1 MIVRPHLHWF
11 RLLFVW
17 RGSVLPYIVSRLALV
32 LAVSVLSVLGRHWW
46 MSAHAESAL
55 SIPPFTLMGIALAI
69 FLGFRNTVSYDRYW
83 EARKLW
89 GQGLNECRT
98 LTRQALSL
106 MDGQVD
112 VRPFVYGQIAFI
124 HALRGYLRRVPV
136 ERELAALLP
145 AELLARMREAHY
157 PPTLIL
163 VWLGQWLHEQRRAGH
178 LQPVLA
184 AKMEDALSGL
194 NQVQGG
200 CERIVSSPIPFA
212 YTVILYRTVG
222 VYCLL
227 LPFGLVDT
235 LGWMTPLVTAFVSY
249 TFFAQETLLSEIE
262 EPFGNAENDLPL
274 DALSITIER
283 TLREML
289 GEATLPDMPAAK
301 DFVLT

>member
-1 MIVRPHLHWF
+1 MIIRPRPHWLAI
-11 RLLFVW
+11 LFAR
-17 RGSVLPYIVSRLALV
+17 RGSVLPSILPQLGLVTALATIIT
-32 LAVSVLSVLGRHWW
+32 ASHGMVLGWKTPLTP
-46 MSAHAESAL
+46 M
-55 SIPPFTLMGIALAI
+55 PFTLVGIALAI
-69 FLGFRNTVSYDRYW
+69 FLGFRNSASYDRYW
-83 EARKLW
+83 EARKFW

-112 VRPFVYGQIAFI
+112 IRPFVYGQIAFI

-145 AELLARMREAHY
+145 AELLARMRDAHY

-178 LQPVLA
+178 LQAVLA

>member
-1 MIVRPHLHWF
+1 MIIRPRPHWLAI
-11 RLLFVW
+11 LFAR
-17 RGSVLPYIVSRLALV
+17 RGSVLPSILPQLGLV
-32 LAVSVLSVLGRHWW
+32 TALAVAITASHGVVFGWKTPLTP
-46 MSAHAESAL
+46 M
-55 SIPPFTLMGIALAI
+55 PFTLVGIALAI
-69 FLGFRNTVSYDRYW
+69 FLGFRNSASYDRYW

-124 HALRGYLRRVPV
+124 HALRGYLRRVSV
-136 ERELAALLP
+136 ERELTPLLP
-145 AELLARMREAHY
+145 PELLARLREAHY

-262 EPFGNAENDLPL
+262 EPFGHAANDLPL

>member
-1 MIVRPHLHWF
+1 MIIRPRPHWLAI
-11 RLLFVW
+11 LFAR
-17 RGSVLPYIVSRLALV
+17 RGSVLPSILPQLGLVTALATIIT
-32 LAVSVLSVLGRHWW
+32 ASHGMVLGWKTPLTP
-46 MSAHAESAL
+46 M
-55 SIPPFTLMGIALAI
+55 PFTLVGIALAI
-69 FLGFRNTVSYDRYW
+69 FLGFRNSASYDRYW
-83 EARKLW
+83 EARKFW

-145 AELLARMREAHY
+145 AELLARLRDAHY

-178 LQPVLA
+178 LQAVLA

>member
-1 MIVRPHLHWF
+1 MIIRPRPHWLAI
-11 RLLFVW
+11 LFAR
-17 RGSVLPYIVSRLALV
+17 RGSVLPSILPQLGLVTALATIIT
-32 LAVSVLSVLGRHWW
+32 ASHGMVLGWKTPLTP
-46 MSAHAESAL
+46 M
-55 SIPPFTLMGIALAI
+55 PFTLVGIALAI
-69 FLGFRNTVSYDRYW
+69 FLGFRNSASYDRYW
-83 EARKLW
+83 EARKFW

-106 MDGQVD
+106 LDKQVD

-157 PPTLIL
+157 PPTLIV

>member
-1 MIVRPHLHWF
+1 MIIRPRPHWLAI
-11 RLLFVW
+11 LFAR
-17 RGSVLPYIVSRLALV
+17 RGSVLPSILPQLGLV
-32 LAVSVLSVLGRHWW
+32 TALAVAITASHGVVFGWKTPLTP
-46 MSAHAESAL
+46 M
-55 SIPPFTLMGIALAI
+55 PFTLVGIALAI
-69 FLGFRNTVSYDRYW
+69 FLGFRNSASYDRYW
-83 EARKLW
+83 EARKFW

-145 AELLARMREAHY
+145 AELLARLRDAHY

-178 LQPVLA
+178 LQAVLA

>member
-1 MIVRPHLHWF
+1 MIIRPRPHWLAI
-11 RLLFVW
+11 LFAR
-17 RGSVLPYIVSRLALV
+17 RGSVLPSILPQLGLV
-32 LAVSVLSVLGRHWW
+32 TALAVAITASHGVVFGWKTPLTP
-46 MSAHAESAL
+46 M
-55 SIPPFTLMGIALAI
+55 PFTLVGIALAV
-69 FLGFRNTVSYDRYW
+69 FLGFRNSASYDRYW

-124 HALRGYLRRVPV
+124 HALRGYLRRVSV

-145 AELLARMREAHY
+145 AELLARLRDAHY

>member
-1 MIVRPHLHWF
+1 MIIRPRPHWLAI
-11 RLLFVW
+11 LFAR
-17 RGSVLPYIVSRLALV
+17 RGSVLPSILPQLGLVTALATAITASHGVVFGWKTPLTP
-32 LAVSVLSVLGRHWW
+32 
-46 MSAHAESAL
+46 M
-55 SIPPFTLMGIALAI
+55 PFTLVGIALAI
-69 FLGFRNTVSYDRYW
+69 FLGFRNSASYDRYW
-83 EARKLW
+83 EARKFW

-112 VRPFVYGQIAFI
+112 IRPFVYGQIAFI

-178 LQPVLA
+178 LQAVLA

>member
-1 MIVRPHLHWF
+1 M
-11 RLLFVW
+11 
-17 RGSVLPYIVSRLALV
+17 
-32 LAVSVLSVLGRHWW
+32 VLGWKTPLTP
-46 MSAHAESAL
+46 M
-55 SIPPFTLMGIALAI
+55 PFTLVGIALAI
-69 FLGFRNTVSYDRYW
+69 FLGFRNSASYDRYW
-83 EARKLW
+83 EARKFW

>member
-1 MIVRPHLHWF
+1 MIIRPRPHWLAI
-11 RLLFVW
+11 LFAR
-17 RGSVLPYIVSRLALV
+17 RGSVLPSILPQLGLV
-32 LAVSVLSVLGRHWW
+32 TALAVAITASHGVVFGWKTPLTP
-46 MSAHAESAL
+46 M
-55 SIPPFTLMGIALAI
+55 PFTLVGIALAI
-69 FLGFRNTVSYDRYW
+69 FLGFRNSASYDRYW

-124 HALRGYLRRVPV
+124 HALRGYLRRVSV

>member
-1 MIVRPHLHWF
+1 MIIRPRPHWLAI
-11 RLLFVW
+11 LFAR
-17 RGSVLPYIVSRLALV
+17 RGSVLPSILPQLGLV
-32 LAVSVLSVLGRHWW
+32 TALAVAITASHGVVFGWKTPLTP
-46 MSAHAESAL
+46 M
-55 SIPPFTLMGIALAI
+55 PFTLVGIALAI
-69 FLGFRNTVSYDRYW
+69 FLGFRNSASYDRYW
-83 EARKLW
+83 EARKFW

-124 HALRGYLRRVPV
+124 HALRGYLRRVSV

>member
-1 MIVRPHLHWF
+1 MIIRPRPHWLAI
-11 RLLFVW
+11 LFAR
-17 RGSVLPYIVSRLALV
+17 RGSVLPSILPQLGLV
-32 LAVSVLSVLGRHWW
+32 TALAVAITASHGVVFGWKTPLTP
-46 MSAHAESAL
+46 M
-55 SIPPFTLMGIALAI
+55 PFTLVGIALAI
-69 FLGFRNTVSYDRYW
+69 FLGFRNSASYDRYW

-124 HALRGYLRRVPV
+124 HALRGYLRRVSV

-145 AELLARMREAHY
+145 AELLARMRDAHY

-178 LQPVLA
+178 LQAVLA

>member
-1 MIVRPHLHWF
+1 MIIRPRPHWLAI
-11 RLLFVW
+11 LFAR
-17 RGSVLPYIVSRLALV
+17 RGSVLPSILPQLGLVTALATIIT
-32 LAVSVLSVLGRHWW
+32 AGHGMVLGWKTPLTP
-46 MSAHAESAL
+46 M
-55 SIPPFTLMGIALAI
+55 PFTLVGIALAI
-69 FLGFRNTVSYDRYW
+69 FLGFRNSASYDRYW
-83 EARKLW
+83 EARKFW

-178 LQPVLA
+178 LQAVLA

>member
-1 MIVRPHLHWF
+1 MIIRPRPHWLAI
-11 RLLFVW
+11 LFAR
-17 RGSVLPYIVSRLALV
+17 RGSVLPSILPQLGLV
-32 LAVSVLSVLGRHWW
+32 TALAVAITASHGVVFGWKTPLTP
-46 MSAHAESAL
+46 M
-55 SIPPFTLMGIALAI
+55 PFTLVGIALAI
-69 FLGFRNTVSYDRYW
+69 FLGFRNSASYDRYW

-145 AELLARMREAHY
+145 AELLARMRDAHY

>member
-1 MIVRPHLHWF
+1 MIIRPRPHWLAI
-11 RLLFVW
+11 LFAR
-17 RGSVLPYIVSRLALV
+17 RGSVLPSILPQLGLVTALATIIT
-32 LAVSVLSVLGRHWW
+32 ASHGMVLGWKTPLTP
-46 MSAHAESAL
+46 M
-55 SIPPFTLMGIALAI
+55 PFTLVGIALAI
-69 FLGFRNTVSYDRYW
+69 FLGFRNSASYDRYW

-145 AELLARMREAHY
+145 AELLARLRDAHY

-178 LQPVLA
+178 LQAVLA

>member
-1 MIVRPHLHWF
+1 MIIRPRPHWLAI
-11 RLLFVW
+11 LFAR
-17 RGSVLPYIVSRLALV
+17 RGSVLPSILPQLGLVTALATIIT
-32 LAVSVLSVLGRHWW
+32 ASHGMVLGWKTPLTP
-46 MSAHAESAL
+46 M
-55 SIPPFTLMGIALAI
+55 PFTLVGIALAI
-69 FLGFRNTVSYDRYW
+69 FLGFRNSASYDRYW
-83 EARKLW
+83 EARKFW

-124 HALRGYLRRVPV
+124 HALRGYLRRVSV

-145 AELLARMREAHY
+145 AELLARLRDAHY

-178 LQPVLA
+178 LQAVLA

>member
-1 MIVRPHLHWF
+1 MIIRPRPHWLAI
-11 RLLFVW
+11 LFAR
-17 RGSVLPYIVSRLALV
+17 RGSVLPSILPQLGLV
-32 LAVSVLSVLGRHWW
+32 TALAVAITASHGVVFGWKTPLTP
-46 MSAHAESAL
+46 M
-55 SIPPFTLMGIALAI
+55 PFTLVGIALAI
-69 FLGFRNTVSYDRYW
+69 FLGFRNSASYDRYW
-83 EARKLW
+83 EARKFW

-301 DFVLT
+301 NFVLT

>member
-1 MIVRPHLHWF
+1 MIIRPRPHWLAI
-11 RLLFVW
+11 LFAR
-17 RGSVLPYIVSRLALV
+17 RGSVLPSILPQLGLVTALATIIT
-32 LAVSVLSVLGRHWW
+32 ASHGMVLGWKTPLTP
-46 MSAHAESAL
+46 M
-55 SIPPFTLMGIALAI
+55 PFTLVGIALAI
-69 FLGFRNTVSYDRYW
+69 FLGFRNSASYDRYW
-83 EARKLW
+83 EARKFW

-112 VRPFVYGQIAFI
+112 IRPFVYGQIAFI

-145 AELLARMREAHY
+145 AELLARLRDAHY

>member
-1 MIVRPHLHWF
+1 MIIRPRPHWLAI
-11 RLLFVW
+11 LFAR
-17 RGSVLPYIVSRLALV
+17 RGSVLPSILPQLGLV
-32 LAVSVLSVLGRHWW
+32 TALAVAITASHGVVFGWKTPLTP
-46 MSAHAESAL
+46 M
-55 SIPPFTLMGIALAI
+55 PFTLVGIALAI
-69 FLGFRNTVSYDRYW
+69 FLGFRNSASYDRYW
-83 EARKLW
+83 EARKFW

-106 MDGQVD
+106 LDKQVD

>member
-1 MIVRPHLHWF
+1 MIIRPRPHWLAI
-11 RLLFVW
+11 LFAR
-17 RGSVLPYIVSRLALV
+17 RGSVLPSILPQLGLVTALATIIT
-32 LAVSVLSVLGRHWW
+32 ASHGMVLGWKTPLTP
-46 MSAHAESAL
+46 M
-55 SIPPFTLMGIALAI
+55 PFTLVGIALAI
-69 FLGFRNTVSYDRYW
+69 FLGFRNSASYDRYW
-83 EARKLW
+83 EARKFW

-106 MDGQVD
+106 LDGQVD

-178 LQPVLA
+178 LQAVLA

>member
-1 MIVRPHLHWF
+1 MPH
-11 RLLFVW
+11 
-17 RGSVLPYIVSRLALV
+17 
-32 LAVSVLSVLGRHWW
+32 
-46 MSAHAESAL
+46 AH
-55 SIPPFTLMGIALAI
+55 PP
-69 FLGFRNTVSYDRYW
+69 
-83 EARKLW
+83 
-89 GQGLNECRT
+89 GLEP
-98 LTRQALSL
+98 A
-106 MDGQVD
+106 GWQVD

-235 LGWMTPLVTAFVSY
+235 LGWMT
-249 TFFAQETLLSEIE
+249 
-262 EPFGNAENDLPL
+262 
-274 DALSITIER
+274 R
-283 TLREML
+283 W
-289 GEATLPDMPAAK
+289 
-301 DFVLT
+301 

>member
-1 MIVRPHLHWF
+1 MIIRPRPHWLAI
-11 RLLFVW
+11 LFAR
-17 RGSVLPYIVSRLALV
+17 RGSVLPSILPQLGLVTALATIIT
-32 LAVSVLSVLGRHWW
+32 ASHGMVLGWKTPLTP
-46 MSAHAESAL
+46 M
-55 SIPPFTLMGIALAI
+55 PFTLVGIALAI
-69 FLGFRNTVSYDRYW
+69 FLGFRNSASYDRYW
-83 EARKLW
+83 EARKFW

-178 LQPVLA
+178 LQAVLA

>member
-1 MIVRPHLHWF
+1 MIIRPRPHWLAI
-11 RLLFVW
+11 LFAR
-17 RGSVLPYIVSRLALV
+17 RGSVLPSILPQLGLVTTLATIIT
-32 LAVSVLSVLGRHWW
+32 ASHGMVLGWKTPLTP
-46 MSAHAESAL
+46 M
-55 SIPPFTLMGIALAI
+55 PFTLVGIALAI
-69 FLGFRNTVSYDRYW
+69 FLGFRNSASYDRYW
-83 EARKLW
+83 EARKFW

-145 AELLARMREAHY
+145 AELLARMRDAHY

-178 LQPVLA
+178 LQAVLA

>member
-1 MIVRPHLHWF
+1 MIIRPRPHWLAI
-11 RLLFVW
+11 LFAR
-17 RGSVLPYIVSRLALV
+17 RGSVLPSILPQLGLVTALATIIT
-32 LAVSVLSVLGRHWW
+32 ASHGMVLGWKTPLTP
-46 MSAHAESAL
+46 M
-55 SIPPFTLMGIALAI
+55 PFTLVGIALAI
-69 FLGFRNTVSYDRYW
+69 FLGFRNSASYDRYW
-83 EARKLW
+83 EARKFW

-106 MDGQVD
+106 LDKQVD
-112 VRPFVYGQIAFI
+112 IRPFVYGQIAFI

>member
-1 MIVRPHLHWF
+1 MIIRPRPHWLAI
-11 RLLFVW
+11 LFAR
-17 RGSVLPYIVSRLALV
+17 RGSVLPSILPQLGLV
-32 LAVSVLSVLGRHWW
+32 TALAVAITASHGVVFGWKTPLTP
-46 MSAHAESAL
+46 M
-55 SIPPFTLMGIALAI
+55 PFTLVGIALAI
-69 FLGFRNTVSYDRYW
+69 FLGFRNSASYDRYW

-124 HALRGYLRRVPV
+124 HALRGYLRRVSV

-145 AELLARMREAHY
+145 AELLARMRDAHY

-163 VWLGQWLHEQRRAGH
+163 VWLGQWLHEQRHAGH
-178 LQPVLA
+178 LQAVLA

>member
-1 MIVRPHLHWF
+1 MIIRPRPHWLAI
-11 RLLFVW
+11 LFAR
-17 RGSVLPYIVSRLALV
+17 RGSVLPSILPQLGLVTALATIIT
-32 LAVSVLSVLGRHWW
+32 ASHGMVLGWKTPLTP
-46 MSAHAESAL
+46 M
-55 SIPPFTLMGIALAI
+55 PFTLVGIALAI
-69 FLGFRNTVSYDRYW
+69 FLGFRNSASYDRYW
-83 EARKLW
+83 EARKFL

-145 AELLARMREAHY
+145 AELLTRMREAHY
-157 PPTLIL
+157 PPTLIV

>member
-1 MIVRPHLHWF
+1 MIIRPRPHWLAI
-11 RLLFVW
+11 LFAR
-17 RGSVLPYIVSRLALV
+17 RGSVLPSILPQLGLV
-32 LAVSVLSVLGRHWW
+32 TALAVAITASHGVVFGWKTPLTP
-46 MSAHAESAL
+46 M
-55 SIPPFTLMGIALAI
+55 PFTLVGIALAI
-69 FLGFRNTVSYDRYW
+69 FLGFRNSASYDRYW
-83 EARKLW
+83 EARKFW

-112 VRPFVYGQIAFI
+112 IRPFVYGQIAFI

>member
-1 MIVRPHLHWF
+1 MIIRPRPHWLAI
-11 RLLFVW
+11 LFAR
-17 RGSVLPYIVSRLALV
+17 RGSVLPSILPQLGLV
-32 LAVSVLSVLGRHWW
+32 TALAVAITASHGVVFGWKTPLTP
-46 MSAHAESAL
+46 M
-55 SIPPFTLMGIALAI
+55 PFTLVGIALAI
-69 FLGFRNTVSYDRYW
+69 FLGFRNSASYDRYW

-106 MDGQVD
+106 LDGQVD

-124 HALRGYLRRVPV
+124 HALRGYLRRVSV

-145 AELLARMREAHY
+145 AELLARLRDAHY

-178 LQPVLA
+178 LQAVLA

>member
-1 MIVRPHLHWF
+1 MIIRPRPHWLAI
-11 RLLFVW
+11 LFAR
-17 RGSVLPYIVSRLALV
+17 RGSVLPSILPQLGLVTALATIIT
-32 LAVSVLSVLGRHWW
+32 ASHGMVLGWKTPLTP
-46 MSAHAESAL
+46 M
-55 SIPPFTLMGIALAI
+55 PFTLVGIALAI
-69 FLGFRNTVSYDRYW
+69 FLGFRNSASYDRYW
-83 EARKLW
+83 EARKFW

-112 VRPFVYGQIAFI
+112 IRPFVYGQIAFI

-178 LQPVLA
+178 LQAVLA

-301 DFVLT
+301 HFVLT

>member
-1 MIVRPHLHWF
+1 MIIRPRPHWLAI
-11 RLLFVW
+11 LFAR
-17 RGSVLPYIVSRLALV
+17 RGSVLPSILPQLGLVTTLATIIT
-32 LAVSVLSVLGRHWW
+32 ASHGMVLGWKTPLTP
-46 MSAHAESAL
+46 M
-55 SIPPFTLMGIALAI
+55 PFTLVGIALAI
-69 FLGFRNTVSYDRYW
+69 FLGFRNSASYDRYW
-83 EARKLW
+83 EARKFW

-124 HALRGYLRRVPV
+124 HALRGYLRRVSV

>member
-1 MIVRPHLHWF
+1 MIIRPRPHWLAI
-11 RLLFVW
+11 LFAR
-17 RGSVLPYIVSRLALV
+17 RGSVLPSILPQLGLV
-32 LAVSVLSVLGRHWW
+32 TALAVAITASHGVVFGWKTPLTP
-46 MSAHAESAL
+46 M
-55 SIPPFTLMGIALAI
+55 PFTLVGIALAI
-69 FLGFRNTVSYDRYW
+69 FLGFRNSASYDRYW

-106 MDGQVD
+106 LDGQVD

-178 LQPVLA
+178 LQAVLA

-301 DFVLT
+301 HFVLT

>member
-1 MIVRPHLHWF
+1 MIIRPRPHWLAI
-11 RLLFVW
+11 LFAR
-17 RGSVLPYIVSRLALV
+17 RGSVLPSILPQLGLV
-32 LAVSVLSVLGRHWW
+32 TALAVAITASHGVVFGWKTPLTP
-46 MSAHAESAL
+46 M
-55 SIPPFTLMGIALAI
+55 PFTLVGIALAI
-69 FLGFRNTVSYDRYW
+69 FLGFRNSASYDRYW
-83 EARKLW
+83 EARKFW

-145 AELLARMREAHY
+145 AELLTRMREAHY

-178 LQPVLA
+178 LQAVLA

>member
-1 MIVRPHLHWF
+1 MIIRPRPHWLAI
-11 RLLFVW
+11 LFAR
-17 RGSVLPYIVSRLALV
+17 RGSVLPSILPQLGLVTTLATIIT
-32 LAVSVLSVLGRHWW
+32 ASHGMVLGWKTPLTP
-46 MSAHAESAL
+46 M
-55 SIPPFTLMGIALAI
+55 PFTLVGIALAI
-69 FLGFRNTVSYDRYW
+69 FLGFRNSASYDRYW

-178 LQPVLA
+178 LQAVLA

>member
-1 MIVRPHLHWF
+1 MIIRPRPHWLAI
-11 RLLFVW
+11 LFAR
-17 RGSVLPYIVSRLALV
+17 RGSVLPSILPQLGLVTTLATIIT
-32 LAVSVLSVLGRHWW
+32 ASHGMVLGWKTPLTP
-46 MSAHAESAL
+46 M
-55 SIPPFTLMGIALAI
+55 PFTLVGIALAI
-69 FLGFRNTVSYDRYW
+69 FLGFRNSASYDRYW

-124 HALRGYLRRVPV
+124 HALRGYLRRVSV

-145 AELLARMREAHY
+145 AELLARLRDAHY

-178 LQPVLA
+178 LQAVLA

>member
-1 MIVRPHLHWF
+1 MIIRPRPHWLAI
-11 RLLFVW
+11 LFAR
-17 RGSVLPYIVSRLALV
+17 RGSVLPSILPQLGLV
-32 LAVSVLSVLGRHWW
+32 TALAVAITASHGVVFGWKTPLTP
-46 MSAHAESAL
+46 M
-55 SIPPFTLMGIALAI
+55 PFTLVGIALAI
-69 FLGFRNTVSYDRYW
+69 FLGFRNSASYDRYW
-83 EARKLW
+83 EARKFW

-124 HALRGYLRRVPV
+124 HALRGYLRRVSV

-145 AELLARMREAHY
+145 AELLARLRDAHY

-178 LQPVLA
+178 LQAVLA

>member
-1 MIVRPHLHWF
+1 MIIRPRPHWLAI
-11 RLLFVW
+11 LFAR
-17 RGSVLPYIVSRLALV
+17 RGSVLPSILPQLGLVTALATAITASHGVVFGWKTPLTP
-32 LAVSVLSVLGRHWW
+32 
-46 MSAHAESAL
+46 M
-55 SIPPFTLMGIALAI
+55 PFTLVGIALAI
-69 FLGFRNTVSYDRYW
+69 FLGFRNSASYDRYW
-83 EARKLW
+83 EARKFW

-145 AELLARMREAHY
+145 AELLARLRDAHY

-178 LQPVLA
+178 LQAVLA

>member
-1 MIVRPHLHWF
+1 MIIRPRPHWLAI
-11 RLLFVW
+11 LFAR
-17 RGSVLPYIVSRLALV
+17 RGSVLPSILPQLGLVTALATIIT
-32 LAVSVLSVLGRHWW
+32 ASHGTVLGWKTPLTP
-46 MSAHAESAL
+46 M
-55 SIPPFTLMGIALAI
+55 PFTLVGIALAI
-69 FLGFRNTVSYDRYW
+69 FLGFRNSASYDRYW
-83 EARKLW
+83 EARKFW

-145 AELLARMREAHY
+145 AELLARLRDAHY

-178 LQPVLA
+178 LQAVLA

-262 EPFGNAENDLPL
+262 EPFGHAANDLPL

>member
-1 MIVRPHLHWF
+1 MIIRPRPHWLAI
-11 RLLFVW
+11 LFAR
-17 RGSVLPYIVSRLALV
+17 RGSVLPSILPQLGLV
-32 LAVSVLSVLGRHWW
+32 TALAVAITASHGVVFGWKTPLTP
-46 MSAHAESAL
+46 M
-55 SIPPFTLMGIALAI
+55 PFTLVGIALAI
-69 FLGFRNTVSYDRYW
+69 FLGFRNSASYDRYW

-178 LQPVLA
+178 LQAVLA

-301 DFVLT
+301 HFVLT

>member
-1 MIVRPHLHWF
+1 MIIRPRPHWLAI
-11 RLLFVW
+11 LFAR
-17 RGSVLPYIVSRLALV
+17 RGSVLPSILPQLGLVTALATIITT
-32 LAVSVLSVLGRHWW
+32 SHGMVLGWKTPLTP
-46 MSAHAESAL
+46 M
-55 SIPPFTLMGIALAI
+55 PFTLVGIALAI
-69 FLGFRNTVSYDRYW
+69 FLGFRNSASYDRYW
-83 EARKLW
+83 EARKFW

-178 LQPVLA
+178 LQAVLA